1 MMYGDTDPPCF
12 ESLKEIY
19 FFRPAV
25 KGSVQLHYDGL
36 VTQSGEY
43 LWGSTGW
50 RNWNRD
56 EVECFTW
63 LDCGGKLYHV
73 GLK

>member
-1 MMYGDTDPPCF
+1 MVILTRHV
-12 ESLKEIY
+12 SNRLKKY
-19 FFRPAV
+19 TFRPAV

-36 VTQSGEY
+36 VTQSGEI

-56 EVECFTW
+56 EVEYFTW
-63 LDCGGKLYHV
+63 MIAVENCIMLV
-73 GLK
+73 